1 MIDPSKSNLGKSN
14 LGKFNPIRLDP
25 DSVLPVLGVRVGD
38 LPQKVIVVGDP
49 KRATAAAEKLD
60 DSRELGSFREYFS
73 YAGSYNG
80 VEIGVVSHG
89 VGSAGAA
96 VCFEELCRSGV
107 ETIIR
112 AGSAGGMQPDVV
124 DGHLVIATAAVR
136 NDGFSTGVVS
146 PEFPAVADHDLT
158 AALIEATTDAGRP
171 VHRGIVLTSSVFYPH
186 PVFGSSLPQWQQA
199 GVVAV
204 EMEAAALFVIAS
216 LHRVAAGAIF
226 AIDGNPLLER
236 DDEMSGYDPHR
247 DVVREAVDAMLDRV
261 LVALA

>member
-1 MIDPSKSNLGKSN
+1 MIDPV
-14 LGKFNPIRLDP
+14 RLDP
-25 DSVLPVLGVRVGD
+25 DSVLPVLQVRVGD
-38 LPQKVIVVGDP
+38 LPKNVIVVGDP
-49 KRATAAAEKLD
+49 KRASLAAEKLENT
-60 DSRELGSFREYFS
+60 RELGSYREYFS
-73 YAGSYNG
+73 YAGDYNG

-89 VGSAGAA
+89 VGGAGAA

-112 AGSAGGMQPDVV
+112 AGSAGGLQPDVV

-136 NDGFSTGVVS
+136 NDGFSLGVV
-146 PEFPAVADHDLT
+146 PAEFPAVADHDLT
-158 AALIEATTDAGRP
+158 TALIEATGDAGRP

-186 PVFGSSLPQWQQA
+186 PVLGSALPQWQQA

-236 DDEMSGYDPHR
+236 DEQMSGYDPHR
-247 DVVREAVDAMLDRV
+247 AVVRDAVEVMLDIGFR
-261 LVALA
+261 ALTIRR

>member
-1 MIDPSKSNLGKSN
+1 VIDPV
-14 LGKFNPIRLDP
+14 RLDP
-25 DSVLPVLGVRVGD
+25 DSVLPVLQVRVGD
-38 LPQKVIVVGDP
+38 LPRKVIVVGDP
-49 KRATAAAEKLD
+49 NRAARAAEKLGNT
-60 DSRELGSFREYFS
+60 RELGSYREYFS
-73 YAGSYNG
+73 YAGDYNG

-89 VGSAGAA
+89 VGGAGAA

-107 ETIIR
+107 DTIIR
-112 AGSAGGMQPDVV
+112 AGSAGGLQPDVV

-136 NDGFSTGVVS
+136 NDGFSPGVVP

-158 AALIEATTDAGRP
+158 TALIEATAGAGRP

-186 PVFGSSLPQWQQA
+186 PVLGSALPQWQQA

-236 DDEMSGYDPHR
+236 DEQMSGYDPHR
-247 DVVREAVDAMLDRV
+247 AVVRDAVEVMLDIGFR
-261 LVALA
+261 ALTIRR

>member
-1 MIDPSKSNLGKSN
+1 MIDPV
-14 LGKFNPIRLDP
+14 RLDP
-25 DSVLPVLGVRVGD
+25 VSVLPVLQVRVGD
-38 LPQKVIVVGDP
+38 LPRKVIVVGDP
-49 KRATAAAEKLD
+49 NRAARAAEKLD
-60 DSRELGSFREYFS
+60 NTRELGSYREYFS
-73 YAGSYNG
+73 YAGDYNG

-107 ETIIR
+107 DTIIR
-112 AGSAGGMQPDVV
+112 AGSAGGLQPDVV

-136 NDGFSTGVVS
+136 NDGFSPGVVP
-146 PEFPAVADHDLT
+146 PEFPAVADHDVT
-158 AALIEATTDAGRP
+158 TALIEATGDAGRP

-186 PVFGSSLPQWQQA
+186 SVLGSALPQWQQA

-204 EMEAAALFVIAS
+204 EMEAAALLIIAS

-236 DDEMSGYDPHR
+236 DEQMSGYDPHR
-247 DVVREAVDAMLDRV
+247 DIVREAVDSMLDFA
-261 LVALA
+261 LVALASLS